1 MENADYD
8 KYKQIGSRIKDAREK
23 EGITQA
29 DLAKALG
36 YSSPTFISLIEAGER
51 KVRIDDLEKI
61 AKMLHREVQF
71 LISGTSTIKQPSIKM
86 ALRADKDL
94 DAEDVKKVESLVDAL
109 KLIKRQQDGRGPK
122 NS

>member
-61 AKMLHREVQF
+61 AKILHREVQL

-94 DAEDVKKVESLVDAL
+94 DAEDVKKVESLVDTL